1 MPRVLT
7 VNTGSS
13 SVKAAVFD
21 LSHDLARCGFAAVE
35 RINTPETTLHVRI
48 DDGRSG
54 PDEPLGRK
62 DHAEAVGIV
71 LDRLRAEITPLAIIA
86 HRFVHGGEQ
95 YVAPQAITRD
105 LLTNLE
111 ALTPLAPDHLP
122 PALQAVDCTAGA
134 YPDVPQVACFD
145 TAFHRTLPEVARAYP
160 LPRTGPAAAVR
171 RYGFHGLSC
180 EYVMRELAARDSAA
194 GRGRVIIA
202 HLGSGSSL
210 TAVRDG
216 ASVDTTM
223 GFSPTGGIMMSSR
236 PGDLDP
242 GVLLFLLANGLTP
255 QTLGQLLSHDSGLRG
270 VSGVTGDMRD
280 LLGREPSDAAAAQA
294 IALYCYLA
302 RKAFG
307 GLVTVLG
314 GLDTL
319 VFTGG
324 IGEHAAP
331 IRARLCGDLDWLGLR
346 LDAALNAA
354 HAPVVSTADS
364 RVTVRVI
371 QTDEDLMLATHAQAL
386 LRESKTDA

>member
-1 MPRVLT
+1 
-7 VNTGSS
+7 
-13 SVKAAVFD
+13 
-21 LSHDLARCGFAAVE
+21 
-35 RINTPETTLHVRI
+35 
-48 DDGRSG
+48 
-54 PDEPLGRK
+54 
-62 DHAEAVGIV
+62 
-71 LDRLRAEITPLAIIA
+71 
-86 HRFVHGGEQ
+86 
-95 YVAPQAITRD
+95 
-105 LLTNLE
+105 
-111 ALTPLAPDHLP
+111 
-122 PALQAVDCTAGA
+122 
-134 YPDVPQVACFD
+134 
-145 TAFHRTLPEVARAYP
+145 
-160 LPRTGPAAAVR
+160 
-171 RYGFHGLSC
+171 
-180 EYVMRELAARDSAA
+180 
-194 GRGRVIIA
+194 
-202 HLGSGSSL
+202 
-210 TAVRDG
+210 
-216 ASVDTTM
+216 
-223 GFSPTGGIMMSSR
+223 
-236 PGDLDP
+236 
-242 GVLLFLLANGLTP
+242 
-255 QTLGQLLSHDSGLRG
+255 
-270 VSGVTGDMRD
+270 MRD